1 MNKPLLLLLMLLLLL
16 LSLLSLFNSRCC
28 CKFLET
34 GFRLTARGFL
44 FYRYYSLLRNS
55 IYNGNRTEWSPIQ
68 SVIII
73 VINKI
78 GRHEVLLPINR
89 NYKKVSDILDFSRLK
104 LQEIPR
110 SRVFLLAVKNKPF

>member
-1 MNKPLLLLLMLLLLL
+1 MNKPLFLLLMLLLLL
-16 LSLLSLFNSRCC
+16 LLLLLSLSLFNSRCC
-28 CKFLET
+28 CKFFET

-44 FYRYYSLLRNS
+44 FTDITLSFA
-55 IYNGNRTEWSPIQ
+55 IHRTEWSPIQ

-104 LQEIPR
+104 VQEIPR